1 MLRYKRKRHIGCFF
15 LETVYILKILRW
27 YVMER
32 GNPPGSTKPFTAFLR
47 AHTYRKGE
55 RRGRTADLISPLP
68 PEGELA
74 AGERKKYKSHKDAAG
89 QNDLMQDSPPRPI
102 LERSLAVL
110 VRHEP

>member
-1 MLRYKRKRHIGCFF
+1 
-15 LETVYILKILRW
+15 
-27 YVMER
+27 MEK
-32 GNPPGSTKPFTAFLR
+32 GNPPGRRKPFTTLLC

-55 RRGRTADLISPLP
+55 RRGQTADLIFPLP
-68 PEGELA
+68 PEGVLA